1 MRVLIVD
8 DEVLV
13 RKGISMGI
21 KWDDLGF
28 EEVHE
33 ARNGLEALEYAKE
46 YYPHL
51 VITDIKMPKMDGHE
65 LIEQL
70 KIHCPDTIVIV
81 LSCINDMDSVRK
93 AMKFGGAVDYIP
105 KLSISTEDL
114 AEIIKKCKKQMKPID
129 DMDMVT
135 IKDGK
140 AIEKKIYLTKER
152 EQKFK
157 EAIDAQNNEAAKRM
171 IQIIFDDLSNHS
183 VSVNQFKEWHE
194 LISILSGSIK
204 NIGGN
209 INELKM
215 NSLNIYDYFNE
226 CKNLYEMKE
235 RFFALLDRYF
245 NYIEEYRLKRYGIEI
260 GKTIQYLHLHYR
272 DAIKLNEVA
281 QYIGINDSY
290 LCKLFK
296 KEMGKNFTNYLNEIR
311 IQKAKEL
318 LLESNEP
325 IYAIA
330 ELVGYNSE
338 SYFSRTFK
346 KLENMSPKAYRRSH
360 K

>member
-28 EEVHE
+28 KEVHE
-33 ARNGLEALEYAKE
+33 SRNGLEALEYAKE
-46 YYPHL
+46 HYPHL

-70 KIHCPDTIVIV
+70 KIYCPDTIVIV

-114 AEIIKKCKKQMKPID
+114 ADIVKKCKKQMKPID
-129 DMDMVT
+129 RNGDAGT
-135 IKDGK
+135 KEGK
-140 AIEKKIYLTKER
+140 TTQKKVYLTKER
-152 EQKFK
+152 EQRLK
-157 EAIDAQNNEAAKRM
+157 EAIGTQNNEAAKKV
-171 IQIIFDDLSNHS
+171 IQIIFDDLSENSAS
-183 VSVNQFKEWHE
+183 VDRFKEWHE

-204 NIGGN
+204 KIGGN

-215 NSLNIYDYFNE
+215 NNLNIYDYFNG

-245 NYIEEYRLKRYGIEI
+245 NYIEEYQLKRYGEEI
-260 GKTIQYLHLHYR
+260 GKTIQYLHLHYK

-281 QYIGINDSY
+281 QHIGINDTY

-296 KEMGKNFTNYLNEIR
+296 KETGKNFTDYLNEIR

-318 LLESNEP
+318 LVESNEP

-346 KLENMSPKAYRRSH
+346 KIENMSPKAYRRSH